1 MDVIWLLAAGAIML
15 LVGLSALVVDGF
27 RRRSNPF
34 PRLMRDLTTTLIR
47 PGAALW
53 GHSVQASGSL
63 APPTS
68 GQWRPMRP
76 RGLHALLGR
85 ITAPRIVPLVFFA
98 GLVATCVAAG
108 LYVATTM
115 GTPQVAEGTA
125 VIGYVQFQGEPR
137 EGSPTEAFSAQLRQ
151 VATASGLEPF

>member
-15 LVGLSALVVDGF
+15 LVGLSALAADGF

-53 GHSVQASGSL
+53 GHSVHASGSL

-68 GQWRPMRP
+68 GQWRPMKP
-76 RGLHALLGR
+76 RGLRALLGR

-98 GLVATCVAAG
+98 GLGATC
-108 LYVATTM
+108 
-115 GTPQVAEGTA
+115 
-125 VIGYVQFQGEPR
+125 
-137 EGSPTEAFSAQLRQ
+137 
-151 VATASGLEPF
+151 